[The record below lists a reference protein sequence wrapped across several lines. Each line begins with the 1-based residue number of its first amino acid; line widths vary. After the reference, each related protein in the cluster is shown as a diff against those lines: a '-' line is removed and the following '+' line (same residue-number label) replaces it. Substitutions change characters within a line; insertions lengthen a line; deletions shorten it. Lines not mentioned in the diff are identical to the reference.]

1 MQYASGKT
9 IQGKVWKNSMSN
21 LGGDNCR
28 WVEPF
33 CGALGAYRQIA
44 PTYNRSLISD
54 LSPIAKMWQAV
65 KDGWL
70 PKVMPLTK
78 KQYKKYQS
86 IAYSRNPT
94 PQSVYNVHQ
103 FGYLAHAGGSLSV
116 GSHWGDGIKGIE
128 AIGET
133 LRELKTEIRQCDY
146 RETLNE
152 CGRGDVVYLDPPYGK
167 GLSDRWIVANNNVF
181 DEYEMLV
188 LAVKAVCRGAI
199 IFISH
204 YNANIDP
211 TRWAAVHT
219 HRDQATI
226 NNAGKIAV
234 KRIRE
239 YLYVDIGTY
248 NYYEF
253 QQNGKPGLKT
263 NRTSKQAVVRRQLRE
278 ITNACC
284 EATGEHYINAI
295 GLELAHAPG
304 YTYAETHDVNIEH
317 CYLVNALF
325 HAYIDKGWIQITADH
340 RWDVNESIR
349 SRPECKNAHGKLTK
363 RFRTKH

>member
-9 IQGKVWKNSMSN
+9 IQGKVWKNSMSG
-21 LGGDNCR
+21 LGER

-33 CGALGAYRQIA
+33 CGALGAYQQIA
-44 PTYNRSLISD
+44 SSYNRSLVSD

-78 KQYKKYQS
+78 KQFKQYQN

-94 PQSVYNVHQ
+94 PQSVYNTHQ
-103 FGYLAHAGGSLSV
+103 FAYRAQAGGTLSI

-133 LRELKTEIRQCDY
+133 LRELNTEIRQCDY
-146 RETLNE
+146 REILNE
-152 CGRGDVVYLDPPYGK
+152 CGRKDVVYLDPPYGNSVSK
-167 GLSDRWIVANNNVF
+167 NWIVSDNNVF
-181 DEYEMLV
+181 DEDEMLK
-188 LAVKAVCRGAI
+188 LAAKAVSRGAI
-199 IFISH
+199 VFISH
-204 YNANIDP
+204 YDANIDS

-219 HRDQATI
+219 HRDQTTL
-226 NNAGKIAV
+226 NNAGKISV

-239 YLYVDIGTY
+239 YLYVDVGTY

-263 NRTSKQAVVRRQLRE
+263 NRTSKQAVVRRQLRK
-278 ITNACC
+278 ITGACC

-295 GLELAHAPG
+295 GLELAHAPE
-304 YTYAETHDVNIEH
+304 YTYAETRDVNIEH

-325 HAYIDKGWIQITADH
+325 HAYIDKGWIRITADH
-340 RWDVNESIR
+340 RWDVNKSIR
-349 SRPECKNAHGKLTK
+349 FRPECKNAHGKLTK
-363 RFRTKH
+363 RFRTKLH